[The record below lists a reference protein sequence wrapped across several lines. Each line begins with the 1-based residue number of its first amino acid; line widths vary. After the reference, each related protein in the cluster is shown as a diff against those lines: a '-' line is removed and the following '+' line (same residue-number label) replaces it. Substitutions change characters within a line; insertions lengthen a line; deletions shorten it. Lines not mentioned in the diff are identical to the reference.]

1 MAKPMSSFRTPGT
14 VWPCHTSIGLV
25 VLRGASE
32 VSICQRW
39 RYHAARS
46 ATRELSA
53 SRSVVTRVIWR
64 VRKPGV
70 PIWSRTSRSTHAA
83 GRAANASR
91 ASHEGPVC
99 GVTQVT
105 RGVWTPRAVRQRA
118 RGRPLTDGVR
128 WTPGMT
134 KGRPGVKSTMTS
146 GSPARLRRRR
156 PDRPTRGKSAE
167 PRGTDPSTMA
177 SRPRIGSAAPCTT

>member
-1 MAKPMSSFRTPGT
+1 MAKPVSSFRTPGT

-118 RGRPLTDGVR
+118 RGRPLTAGHPLDTRHDQG
-128 WTPGMT
+128 
-134 KGRPGVKSTMTS
+134 
-146 GSPARLRRRR
+146 
-156 PDRPTRGKSAE
+156 PTRREIHHDIWLTGATAPAE
-167 PRGTDPSTMA
+167 A
-177 SRPRIGSAAPCTT
+177 RPPHKGQVG